1 MIVPVTT
8 TGKGIRKVRF
18 HGIGEAAKEL
28 GVTRLHLYYVIRGER
43 RSPRIEEWLQGNMK
57 TSSDPR
63 PAGKAIRKMRD
74 GQPRGY
80 RLVNPDLDVADPD
93 LRLLRRVMFELDFL
107 TSMAAK
113 RIGVGQSTIKK
124 VLAGTKT
131 SKPVIEALW
140 EACEVQAGRRL
151 AKGVETRD
159 WERLVDDAREA
170 VGQGASAPTEVKGR
184 P

>member
-1 MIVPVTT
+1 MITST
-8 TGKGIRKVRF
+8 KTNGAIRSIRF
-18 HGIGEAAKEL
+18 RGIGSAAKEL
-28 GVTRLHLYYVIRGER
+28 GIARDHLYRILKGER
-43 RSPRIEEWLQGNMK
+43 PATPRIKEWLAANMRVEVV
-57 TSSDPR
+57 R
-63 PAGKAIRKMRD
+63 PQGKAIRKMRD

-131 SKPVIEALW
+131 SKPVIDALW

-159 WERLVDDAREA
+159 WERLVAAAREA